1 MFCGVGWFTFKLFA
15 GRFIGNL
22 RAGGGFLGGR
32 VLVGTCCGF
41 GLRFM
46 GGNMGVNMG
55 SNGWFCGYLVGACFG
70 SGLWFMGGCM
80 GGDIGWFCGQFQVQ
94 LSSQVQLGLHIGFG
108 LGFIPFLPFEHFLDQ

>member
-1 MFCGVGWFTFKLFA
+1 METLEIILDWLVLVAVGYGGFGCGGFRFCGYWDWVFGSGGVFCGVDWFTFKPFA

-41 GLRFM
+41 GLGFM
-46 GGNMGVNMG
+46 GGNMG

-80 GGDIGWFCGQFQVQ
+80 G
-94 LSSQVQLGLHIGFG
+94 
-108 LGFIPFLPFEHFLDQ
+108 LGFRV